1 MNFNDYM
8 IEKVNCF
15 LKEQGKNCEDLSDEM
30 GVDKVLIKRILDRK
44 IIAKSELLISI
55 LRALNMDI
63 KELSKEFKVERNLE
77 IRLNGELK
85 SRGSNRSFQ
94 NILFAIED
102 YVNIKE
108 HEDYL

>member
-8 IEKVNCF
+8 IEKVNCI
-15 LKEQGKNCEDLSDEM
+15 LKEQGKNFEDLSDDI
-30 GVDKVLIKRILDRK
+30 GVDKELMKRILDRE

-63 KELSKEFKVERNLE
+63 KEFSKEFKVEEHLE

-85 SRGSNRSFQ
+85 NRSSNRSFQ

-108 HEDYL
+108 NEDYL